1 MSFSVMVAGSLAA
14 NLGVIEVVGEPGTEH
29 LGVYPY
35 VGASLVIPGK
45 DVTLIPALSIEW
57 SPDQSRWGFVA
68 SGTADIAL
76 TPRVGFDI
84 NVSLIHDQSGAEFGD
99 AIFLLGGGP
108 GLSIFAGRYTV
119 SPYVSVFKGLN
130 ASGWAIVPGINAA
143 MTL

>member
-1 MSFSVMVAGSLAA
+1 MPFLVMVAGSLAA

-35 VGASLVIPGK
+35 VGASYVIPGK
-45 DVTLIPALSIEW
+45 DVTLIPGLSIEW

-84 NVSLIHDQSGAEFGD
+84 NVSVIHDQSGAEFGD
-99 AIFLLGGGP
+99 AIFLVGGGP
-108 GLSIFAGRYTV
+108 GLSIVAGRYTV
-119 SPYVSVFKGLN
+119 SPYVSVFKGIN
-130 ASGWAIVPGINAA
+130 ASGWAIVPGVNAA
-143 MTL
+143 MSL